1 MLCSLIYMSLVF
13 AIYLSATSTGLN
25 VMTQIFEQ
33 KGYDYLGNIS
43 IFTIFLFGMIG
54 NFVCI
59 LYIRKLQYRHSFF
72 IHSLGYLLFLI
83 SGLLVCHCADK
94 EGGMCNSFW
103 IYLIT
108 IISSAISGFT
118 SSGLFI
124 TQNDYVA
131 QLSKQSKKAGLYYG
145 IAWAVLQISQV
156 IGSLYSA
163 FIIVQIKQFYFYCL
177 MVAVATFGSL
187 SFLFVSQPKQYTQ
200 SIVQLQEDDK
210 EISNNEE
217 MNKLNPISVILT
229 MKEFRVKCF
238 IFPMMIT
245 GCLLSFQWNVM
256 HYIIE
261 NSIDTQLLSDE
272 EITKYTLLVMTVLG
286 CCEVLGGIFIGVFNT
301 YTPKYTS
308 QLLQFHLIS
317 IALLLAIINTYE
329 QKYGICFLIA
339 ILWGLVDCGTTS
351 TLLAIIAQ
359 DWNDQIQ
366 YFGLFNFLQC
376 CGGMISTII
385 SIILSQQ
392 PIEWSIF
399 FLLICVC
406 VSKFSISCYQKLYIK
421 Q

>member
-1 MLCSLIYMSLVF
+1 MSFVF

-33 KGYDYLGNIS
+33 KGFNYLGNYS

-59 LYIRKLQYRHSFF
+59 LYIKKLQYRYSFF

-83 SGLLVCHCADK
+83 SGLLVCHCAN
-94 EGGMCNSFW
+94 EEEGMCNWYW

-131 QLSKQSKKAGLYYG
+131 KLSKQSRKAGLYYG
-145 IAWAVLQISQV
+145 IAWAVLQLSQV

-163 FIIVQIKQFYFYCL
+163 FVIVQIKQFYFYCL
-177 MVAVATFGSL
+177 MVAVATIGSF
-187 SFLFVSQPKQYTQ
+187 SFLLVPQPKQSTHH
-200 SIVQLQEDDK
+200 IVQLQEEMDV
-210 EISNNEE
+210 SNNEE
-217 MNKLNPISVILT
+217 IKRLKPISVLLT

-261 NSIDTQLLSDE
+261 NSIDTQSLTDE

-286 CCEVLGGIFIGVFNT
+286 CCEVLGGIFIGFFNT

-308 QLLQFHLIS
+308 QILQFHLIS
-317 IALLLAIINTYE
+317 VALLLAIINTYE
-329 QKYGICFLIA
+329 QKYGICFIIA

-376 CGGMISTII
+376 LGGMISTIA

-392 PIEWSIF
+392 PMEWSIF
-399 FLLICVC
+399 FLLTCVC
-406 VSKFSISCYQKLYIK
+406 ISKFSICCYQKLYIK
-421 Q
+421 K